1 MMDGVIILQTIEK
14 CSWTWGW
21 SWWGLILAL
30 IGIGSLFI
38 AIVFICD
45 GGGGEFAPITLT
57 IVSIIGAF
65 VMFSTAKGDKT
76 WNQYQ
81 VLVDESVSMTEFLE
95 NYEIIKTEGI
105 TLWVEDKQ
113 NEE

>member
-1 MMDGVIILQTIEK
+1 MDGVIILQTIEK

-21 SWWGLILAL
+21 SWWGFILVLVA
-30 IGIGSLFI
+30 IGGLFV
-38 AIVFICD
+38 AIVFMSD
-45 GGGGEFAPITLT
+45 GGGGAFAPIALC

-65 VMFSTAKGDKT
+65 IMFSTSKEDKV

-81 VLVDESVSMTEFLE
+81 VLVDENVSMTEFLE